1 MKVKIEI
8 ELDTEKEQDAELIQR
23 LVELIEDIQ
32 GNYDE

>member
-1 MKVKIEI
+1 MKLKIEI

-23 LVELIEDIQ
+23 LVELIEEFQ